1 MMNFGDDYK
10 KEVEE
15 IQKKKAPL
23 IKVELKETDNHIIAN
38 KIDFSKYKFN
48 NWLLKSDNETLNQI
62 FFNGGGIWLNCSGEI
77 CYRFKEKGAVTV
89 QPHNKANIVFT
100 NYLKREI
107 KLIRGTNEHQADIK
121 ADDLMMVSNDTFNP
135 QKLEEFYQE
144 DHLYYRNT
152 FKPGKYLQ
160 ITAGE
165 HKEPTAIL
173 SLMKHLV
180 NDNEEYYH
188 YFVNWLAYFFQGL
201 KKSQVSIVLRGNQG
215 AGKGI
220 FFDEIIKRIFGSDYC
235 IKINDKA
242 LDTRF
247 LGGIVEGRLFF
258 NLDEISHNVAGN
270 RNNKNFLKELVTND
284 STAAEKKHQTMEGET
299 KLYGQVLITS
309 NEPYIIEVETS
320 DRRYS
325 IFSTGDNLSKC
336 NYLGFRNYD
345 SFSMQI
351 KKELEDFCKYLKS
364 YKVNDSLANK
374 ALDTAEKRA
383 LINSTN
389 DKFKLFVNAIKNKDK
404 TFFSELED
412 EKPHLYNILI
422 DDFQKDRIQKENMTK
437 YFNELF
443 DEEIKPQELNKKIR
457 AIEPI
462 IFDDDNVS
470 RSNGNRYY
478 KI

>member
-1 MMNFGDDYK
+1 MNFGDDFK

-15 IQKKKAPL
+15 LQKKKAPL
-23 IKVELKETDNHIIAN
+23 VKVEPSKKHNDIITN
-38 KIDFSKYKFN
+38 KIDFSKYQFN

-62 FFNGGGIWLNCSGEI
+62 FSNGGGIWLNCNGEI
-77 CYRFKEKGAVTV
+77 CYRFKENGAVTV

-100 NYLKREI
+100 NYLNREI

-121 ADDLMMVSNDTFNP
+121 ANDLMMVSNDTFNP
-135 QKLEEFYQE
+135 HKLEEFYL
-144 DHLYYRNT
+144 DNHLYYRNT

-165 HKEPTAIL
+165 YEEPKAIL
-173 SLMKHLV
+173 SLMKHLA
-180 NDNEEYYH
+180 NDNEEFYH

-220 FFDEIIKRIFGSDYC
+220 FYNEVIKRIFGNDYC
-235 IKINDKA
+235 IQVNDKT
-242 LDTRF
+242 LNTNF

-270 RNNKNFLKELVTND
+270 KNIKNFLKALVTND
-284 STAAEKKHQTMEGET
+284 SITAEKKHQNVEGET
-299 KLYGQVLITS
+299 KLFGQVLITS

-320 DRRYS
+320 DRRFS
-325 IFSTGDNLSKC
+325 IFSTGDNLKKC
-336 NYLGFRNYD
+336 NYLGFGNYD
-345 SFSMQI
+345 SFSLQI
-351 KKELEDFCKYLKS
+351 EKELNNFCKYLKS

-389 DKFKLFVNAIKNKDK
+389 DKYKLFTNAIKNKDK
-404 TFFSELED
+404 TFFNELED
-412 EKPHLYNILI
+412 EAPHLYNTLI
-422 DDFQKDRIQKENMTK
+422 EDFQKDRIQKENMTK

-443 DEEIKPQELNKKIR
+443 DEEIKSRTLNNKLRI
-457 AIEPI
+457 IEPI
-462 IFDDDNVS
+462 IFGDDNIS
-470 RSNGNRYY
+470 KSNGYRYY